1 MSKKNFPT
9 RADPINLPRRLRD
22 GLAEADSLLS
32 KNNPHEALD
41 ILQEL
46 DRKFPRQTDV
56 LGLMANTYIE
66 LGNQHGYLHA
76 LYQLHTLTPNR
87 ADIKLG
93 LAGAYLTN
101 GRVALALRTF
111 RQFLKQW
118 PHDERADDVQKTIP
132 QLEQGLTETLSQLGL
147 SLEDGLDFACKHE
160 ELQVL
165 MEFGNYERG
174 KQLAK
179 TLLEQRPHFVPVL
192 NNLSQVYWLEGNLAR
207 AIELSQQVLD
217 IQPDNVHALSNL
229 TRFLF
234 MQGKK
239 EESIALAQRLKAS
252 KAAAADLWVKKA
264 EALSFIG
271 DDDGVLALLD
281 EAKQAGEL
289 DQLNETV
296 WHWCAVAEYR
306 KGNESKAR
314 KYWQK
319 CLQLAPYFSQ
329 AKDNLEELKK
339 PWHERN
345 CPQAFSLDAWLSR
358 NTIGNLT
365 STVERAA
372 KQKNDNAFQE
382 RIRTRFDDHSEI
394 LYFVPAALAS
404 GDMVSRDLAL
414 KLADMSAHPTLLAT
428 LKDFALG
435 QEGSDALRLE
445 ASQILSK
452 HGVFES
458 GESVNLWLKGEWK
471 LIMLLGFQIYY
482 DSPEKPTLKPAAQRL
497 MEKAIYALREE
508 KGAEAETHLCK
519 ALEIQKDEPG
529 LFNNLAVALSM
540 QGKHDQAK
548 EIADEIPVRFPDY
561 FFGQVIAVRKA
572 IQADDL
578 ETAKT
583 ILDKMM
589 KKQELHVTE
598 FGALCGCQ
606 IDFMIADDK
615 PEGAISWFDMWKQG
629 YPDDPALKDYEERMS
644 ITGLLAT
651 FRKGLSRSRRK
662 LRKSGE

>member
-1 MSKKNFPT
+1 MRKKNFST
-9 RADPINLPRRLRD
+9 RIDPINLPRRLRE
-22 GLAEADSLLS
+22 GLTEAEELLS
-32 KNNPHEALD
+32 KNKPQDALNL
-41 ILQEL
+41 LQEL

-56 LGLMANTYIE
+56 LGLLANTYIE

-87 ADIKLG
+87 AEIKLG
-93 LAGAYLTN
+93 LAGAYLAN
-101 GRVALALRTF
+101 ERMALALRTF

-118 PHDERADDVQKTIP
+118 PHDERVDDVQKTIS
-132 QLEQGLTETLSQLGL
+132 QLEQGLTESLSQLDY

-192 NNLSQVYWLEGNLAR
+192 NNLSLVHWLEGNLPQ
-207 AIELSQQVLD
+207 AIALSQKVLD

-234 MQGKK
+234 MQGKQ
-239 EESIALAQRLKAS
+239 EEAIALAPGLKAS
-252 KAAAADLWVKKA
+252 KAEAADLWVKKT

-281 EAKQAGEL
+281 EAKQADEL
-289 DQLNETV
+289 DQLSESV

-339 PWHERN
+339 PQHERN

-358 NTIGNLT
+358 NTISNLT
-365 STVERAA
+365 STVERAS
-372 KQKNDNAFQE
+372 KQKNDTAFQG
-382 RIRTRFDDHSEI
+382 RIRAYFDDHPEI
-394 LYFVPAALAS
+394 LHFVPAALAS
-404 GDMVSRDLAL
+404 GDAVSRDLAL
-414 KLADMSAHPTLLAT
+414 KLADMSAHPALLAD

-435 QEGSDALRLE
+435 QEGSDVLRLE
-445 ASQILSK
+445 ASQLLSK
-452 HGVFES
+452 HDVFES
-458 GESVNLWLKGEWK
+458 GAYIDLWLEGEWK
-471 LIMLLGFQIYY
+471 PIMMMGFQIYY
-482 DSPEKPTLKPAAQRL
+482 DWPERPTLKPAAQRL
-497 MEKAIYALREE
+497 MEKAIYALRE
-508 KGAEAETHLCK
+508 KKSAEAETHLRK

-529 LFNNLAVALSM
+529 LLNNLAVALSM
-540 QGKHDQAK
+540 QGKHNEA
-548 EIADEIPVRFPDY
+548 ETIAEEIPVRFPEY
-561 FFGQVIAVRKA
+561 FFGQVIAVGKA
-572 IQADDL
+572 IRANEL
-578 ETAKT
+578 EKARV

-589 KKQELHVTE
+589 KRQELHVTE
-598 FGALCGCQ
+598 FGALCACQ

-615 PEGAISWFDMWKQG
+615 PDGAISWFDMWKQG
-629 YPDDPALKDYEERMS
+629 YPDDPALKNYEERMS
-644 ITGLLAT
+644 IAGLLAT
-651 FRKGLSRSRRK
+651 FRKGLSRTRRK
-662 LRKSGE
+662 PKKREN

>member
-1 MSKKNFPT
+1 MSKKNFPS
-9 RADPINLPRRLRD
+9 RLDPRNLPRRLRE
-22 GLAEADSLLS
+22 GLAEADELLS
-32 KNNPHEALD
+32 KNKPQDALEL
-41 ILQEL
+41 LQEL

-76 LYQLHTLTPNR
+76 LYQLHNLTPNR
-87 ADIKLG
+87 AEIKLG
-93 LAGAYLTN
+93 LAGAYLAN
-101 GRVALALRTF
+101 GRMALALRIF

-118 PHDERADDVQKTIP
+118 PHDERVDDVQKTIS
-132 QLEQGLTETLSQLGL
+132 QLEQGLTETLSQLDI

-179 TLLEQRPHFVPVL
+179 TLLEQRPHFVALL

-217 IQPDNVHALSNL
+217 IQPENVHALSNL
-229 TRFLF
+229 TRFFF
-234 MQGKK
+234 MQGKQ
-239 EESIALAQRLKAS
+239 EEATALAQRLKAS
-252 KAAAADLWVKKA
+252 KAEAADLWIKKT

-271 DDDGVLALLD
+271 DDDGVLTLLD

-289 DQLNETV
+289 DQLSESV

-306 KGNESKAR
+306 KGNESRAR

-339 PWHERN
+339 PRHERN

-358 NTIGNLT
+358 NTISNLT
-365 STVERAA
+365 STIERAS
-372 KQKNDNAFQE
+372 KQKNDTAFQGS
-382 RIRTRFDDHSEI
+382 IRAYFDDHPEI
-394 LYFVPAALAS
+394 LHFVPAALAS
-404 GDMVSRDLAL
+404 GDAVSRDLAL
-414 KLADMSAHPTLLAT
+414 KLSDMSAHPALLAD

-445 ASQILSK
+445 ASQLLSK

-458 GESVNLWLKGEWK
+458 GESVNLWFEGEWK
-471 LIMLLGFQIYY
+471 PIMMLGFQIYY

-508 KGAEAETHLCK
+508 KGAEAETYLRK
-519 ALEIQKDEPG
+519 AVEIQKDEPG
-529 LFNNLAVALSM
+529 LFNNLAVTLSM
-540 QGKHDQAK
+540 QGKHDEAK
-548 EIADEIPVRFPDY
+548 AIADEIPLRFPDY

-572 IQADDL
+572 IQVDDL

-606 IDFMIADDK
+606 IDFMIADDN

-629 YPDDPALKDYEERMS
+629 YPDDPALKNYEERMS
-644 ITGLLAT
+644 IAGLLST
-651 FRKGLSRSRRK
+651 FRNGLSRSRRK
-662 LRKSGE
+662 PRKSGK